1 MMIAITGVSGL
12 LGRLVV
18 EELLQSV
25 AAQNLVAI
33 VRTPSKVSDLSER
46 GVQVRASDYS
56 DRAAM
61 QQALTGVEKLLLIS
75 SSEVGKR
82 ALQHRNVIEAA
93 KAAGVK
99 LIAYTSVLH
108 ADTSPLGLAEEH
120 VATEKMLQDSG
131 IPFVLLRNGW
141 YTENYIASVPP
152 ALQHGVFIGSAGD
165 GKIASASRADYAAA
179 AAKVMTLDN
188 QAGKVYELA
197 GDRGWTLAELAA
209 EVSKQSGKTI
219 VYQDLAEADFK
230 AALLGAGL
238 SEGLAAMLANSDI
251 GASKGGLFDDSHQ
264 LSQLTGRPTTSLAE
278 SVRLAL

>member
-1 MMIAITGVSGL
+1 MIAITGVSGL

-18 EELLQSV
+18 EDLLQSV
-25 AAQNLVAI
+25 EAKNLVAI

-46 GVQVRASDYS
+46 GVQVRAADYN
-56 DRAAM
+56 DQAAL
-61 QQALTGVEKLLLIS
+61 QQALAGVEKLLLIS
-75 SSEVGKR
+75 SSEVGQR
-82 ALQHRNVIEAA
+82 AVQHRNVIEAA

-108 ADTSPLGLAEEH
+108 ADKSPLGLAEEH
-120 VATEKMLQDSG
+120 IATEKMLKDSG

-152 ALQHGVFIGSAGD
+152 ALQHGVFIGSAGE

-197 GDRGWTLAELAA
+197 GDRGWTLTELAA

-219 VYQDLAEADFK
+219 VYQNLAEADFK

-238 SEGLAAMLANSDI
+238 PEGLAAMLANSDI

>member
-1 MMIAITGVSGL
+1 MIAITGVSGL

-18 EELLQSV
+18 EGLLQSV
-25 AAQNLVAI
+25 EAKNLVAI

-46 GVQVRASDYS
+46 GVQVRAADYN
-56 DRAAM
+56 DQATM

-75 SSEVGKR
+75 SSEVGQR
-82 ALQHRNVIEAA
+82 AVQHRNVIEAA

-141 YTENYIASVPP
+141 YTENYIASVPS
-152 ALQHGVFIGSAGD
+152 ALQHGVFIGSAGE

-197 GDRGWTLAELAA
+197 GDRGWTLTELAA

-219 VYQDLAEADFK
+219 VYQNLAEADFK

-238 SEGLAAMLANSDI
+238 PEGLAAMLANSDI

>member
-1 MMIAITGVSGL
+1 MIAITGVSGL

-18 EELLQSV
+18 EDLLQSV
-25 AAQNLVAI
+25 EAKDLVAI
-33 VRTPSKVSDLSER
+33 VRTPSKVSDLSGR
-46 GVQVRASDYS
+46 GVQVRAADYN
-56 DRAAM
+56 DQAAM

-75 SSEVGKR
+75 SSEVGQR
-82 ALQHRNVIEAA
+82 AVQHGNVIEAA

-99 LIAYTSVLH
+99 LIAYTSLLH

-120 VATEKMLQDSG
+120 IATEKMLEDSG

-141 YTENYIASVPP
+141 YTENYIASLPP
-152 ALQHGVFIGSAGD
+152 ALQHGVFIGSAGE
-165 GKIASASRADYAAA
+165 GKIAAASRADYAAA

-209 EVSKQSGKTI
+209 EVSKQSGKT
-219 VYQDLAEADFK
+219 VAYQNLAEADFK

-238 SEGLAAMLANSDI
+238 PEGLAAMLANSDI
-251 GASKGGLFDDSHQ
+251 GASKGGLFDDGHQ
-264 LSQLTGRPTTSLAE
+264 LSQLIGRPTTPLEE
-278 SVRLAL
+278 SVRTAL

>member
-25 AAQNLVAI
+25 AAQNLLAI

-56 DRAAM
+56 DRVAM

-75 SSEVGKR
+75 SSEVGQR

-165 GKIASASRADYAAA
+165 GKIASASRADYAAT

>member
-1 MMIAITGVSGL
+1 MIAITGVSGL

-18 EELLQSV
+18 EDLLQSV
-25 AAQNLVAI
+25 EAKNLVAI

-46 GVQVRASDYS
+46 GVQVRAADYN
-56 DRAAM
+56 DQAAM

-75 SSEVGKR
+75 SSEVGQR
-82 ALQHRNVIEAA
+82 AVQHRNVIEAA

-152 ALQHGVFIGSAGD
+152 ALQHGVFIGSAGE

-219 VYQDLAEADFK
+219 VYQNLAEADFK